1 MKTIE
6 VKTEK
11 KYDALVGRE
20 LLDEAGKLISEV
32 SRGEKIFLVSDS
44 NVAGLYMER
53 VEKSL
58 SRAGFAVTSFVFPAG
73 EENKTGET
81 LLKMLGAMAD
91 SGLTRK
97 DTAVALG
104 GGVTG
109 DLTGLGAAMYMR
121 GIDYVQI
128 PTSVL
133 AAVDSSVGGKTAI
146 DLPQGKNLAGAF
158 HQPSLVIVDT
168 EVFDTLPER
177 DYNNGFAE
185 VIKYGMIQD
194 PEIIGMLGKRDKNGV
209 CGRVDQDDMEDLI
222 ARCVGIKAAI
232 VEEDEF
238 ESGKRQI
245 LNFGHTI
252 GHAAEKMSGYSI
264 YHGEAVAL
272 GMLIITEAC
281 VKSGEC
287 EENALTKLKE
297 ALALCDLPAKNPG
310 ETEEL
315 IKKAKE
321 NRERILEIIKVD
333 KKNTGDG
340 INVVIPKKT
349 GECSIK
355 KITTE
360 GLVDLI

>member
-11 KYDALVGRE
+11 KYNVLVGRE

-58 SRAGFAVTSFVFPAG
+58 SRAGFNLSSFVFPAG

-168 EVFDTLPER
+168 DVFQTLPER

-185 VIKYGMIQD
+185 VIKYGMIED
-194 PEIIGMLGKRDKNGV
+194 PGIIELIGESKDNRE
-209 CGRVDQDDMEDLI
+209 CGRIHRDDMEDII
-222 ARCVGIKAAI
+222 ARCIGIKAAI

-238 ESGKRQI
+238 ESGRRQI

-252 GHAAEKMSGYSI
+252 GHAAEKISGYSL

-281 VKSGEC
+281 VRSGVC
-287 EENALTKLKE
+287 EENVLTKLKE

-340 INVVIPKKT
+340 INVVIPEKI

-355 KITTE
+355 KIPME
-360 GLVDLI
+360 GLGDLI